1 MCGFLGVAFAV
12 GTTLADCA
20 AFDRAR
26 DTLTHRGPDD
36 GRTEVGTG
44 GAIGFRRLSIIDLE
58 GGAQP
63 FVHASGALLSCTNGE
78 IYNHEALRTELAASG
93 AEFRSRSD
101 SEVVPHLF
109 ERDGDGFSERLVGMF
124 ASCVIDARSGRTR
137 VVLVRDRLGIKPL
150 FWALEDGRLWFA
162 SEPKALLEAGVG
174 ERRLRGRAL
183 VDFLCH
189 GYVDGPE
196 SAWAGIGRL
205 EPGTR
210 LVWEE
215 GWERPRIE
223 RWWEPPLAPLDH
235 EPGQLDER
243 ILELFDRVVRDR
255 LVADVPLGAF
265 LSGGVDSTAVVDA
278 MVRARGA
285 GVEACSVGFAE
296 KSHDELDLAR
306 ETARRL
312 DLVHHTNVL
321 APEPAAQLDELAWYF
336 DEPHADPSDVPTLL
350 VSRAAREHVTVA
362 LSGDGGDEIFG
373 GYRRYVHDV
382 AENRL
387 RGAIGAPGRALARAL
402 GAVYP
407 KLDRAPRLFRAKTF
421 LSNLGDDP
429 ARAYHRSVSQLSL
442 AAVHAVLAPDLRAA
456 LAAHDPFERFASHY
470 ERPRT
475 DDALFR
481 AQFVDFAT
489 QLPEQILT
497 KVDRASMGVGLE
509 VRVPLLDHRFVEAN
523 LVLPTG
529 AKVRGGRGKH
539 AFRRALRSRLP
550 ASILD
555 GAKRGFDTPLRPWLA
570 GPLAGA
576 ARRAAQEL
584 PQEWFDRRAL
594 LAALDEHVGGGR
606 DHSRLLWSL
615 IVLEHWRRRHG
626 ARDTLAP

>member
-1 MCGFLGVAFAV
+1 MCGFLGVAFAFGATPPERSV
-12 GTTLADCA
+12 
-20 AFDRAR
+20 FDRAR
-26 DTLTHRGPDD
+26 DTLSHRGPDD
-36 GRTEVGTG
+36 GRTAVGPG

-63 FVHASGALLSCTNGE
+63 FVLEDAALLSCTNGE
-78 IYNHEALRTELAASG
+78 IYNHEPLRDSLRASG
-93 AEFRSRSD
+93 APFASRSD
-101 SEVVPHLF
+101 CEVVPQLYL
-109 ERDGDGFSERLVGMF
+109 RDGDRWAEQLVGMF
-124 ASCVIDARSGRTR
+124 ASCVIDARGGRTR
-137 VVLVRDRLGIKPL
+137 LVLVRDRLGIKPL

-162 SEPKALLEAGVG
+162 SEPKALLEAGIG
-174 ERRLRGRAL
+174 ARRLRSHSL

-196 SAWAGIGRL
+196 SAWEGIHRL

-215 GWERPRIE
+215 DWEAPRIE
-223 RWWEPPLAPLDH
+223 RWWQPPTEPIERAPDELDR
-235 EPGQLDER
+235 EL
-243 ILELFDRVVRDR
+243 LELFDQVVSDR

-265 LSGGVDSTAVVDA
+265 LSGGIDSTAVVDA

-312 DLVHHTNVL
+312 ELVHHTDVL

-387 RGAIGAPGRALARAL
+387 RRAVGAPGRALARSAGAL
-402 GAVYP
+402 YP
-407 KLDRAPRLFRAKTF
+407 KLDRAPRVFRAKTF
-421 LSNLGDDP
+421 LTNLGDDP
-429 ARAYHRSVSQLSL
+429 ARAYHRSVSQLGL
-442 AAVHAVLAPDLRAA
+442 ADVHAVLAPELRHAIA
-456 LAAHDPFERFASHY
+456 EHDPFHRFASHY
-470 ERPRT
+470 ERATT

-481 AQFVDFAT
+481 AQFADFAT

-509 VRVPLLDHRFVEAN
+509 VRVPLLDHRFVEAH
-523 LVLPTG
+523 LVLPATQ
-529 AKVRGGRGKH
+529 KVRGGRGKH
-539 AFRRALRSRLP
+539 ALREALRTRLP
-550 ASILD
+550 SSILD
-555 GAKRGFDTPLRPWLA
+555 GRKRGFDTPLRPWLA
-570 GPLAGA
+570 GPLAA
-576 ARRAAQEL
+576 DARRTVEEL
-584 PQEWFDRRAL
+584 PESWFDRRVL
-594 LAALDEHVGGGR
+594 HAALDEHVAGGR

-626 ARDTLAP
+626 ASDTLAP